1 MCGCGK
7 LTIKKLNNRKK
18 KMMQKKKLAQNIQQK
33 LEDSNNTTDNLEFKP
48 TNRQSGFQLPNM
60 VGQTTA
66 QIRAFGGVG
75 TRRIRGRR
83 MRKNKRN
90 QRK

>member
-18 KMMQKKKLAQNIQQK
+18 KMIQKKKLAQNIQLK
-33 LEDSNNTTDNLEFKP
+33 LENSNNVNDNLEFNP
-48 TNRQSGFQLPNM
+48 THGL

-66 QIRAFGGVG
+66 QVRAFGGVG

>member
-18 KMMQKKKLAQNIQQK
+18 KMMQKKKLAQNIQLK
-33 LEDSNNTTDNLEFKP
+33 LENSNNVNDNSNNLEFNP
-48 TNRQSGFQLPNM
+48 THGL

-75 TRRIRGRR
+75 TRRIRKRR
-83 MRKNKRN
+83 GLNKKKGKKI